1 MSFHGIHFYVKPQLF
16 RLLSKRTIR
25 KSVIRTKVKLP
36 LVHFLDESNEEVHCG
51 DRVLRLQRG
60 QRLLRGL
67 RAGSVSNH
75 AGLDPGTYCVQIHSV
90 CRAIASIHL

>member
-36 LVHFLDESNEEVHCG
+36 LVHFLDESDEEVHCG

-75 AGLDPGTYCVQIHSV
+75 KVTLFVAGLEPRTSRVPIH
-90 CRAIASIHL
+90 